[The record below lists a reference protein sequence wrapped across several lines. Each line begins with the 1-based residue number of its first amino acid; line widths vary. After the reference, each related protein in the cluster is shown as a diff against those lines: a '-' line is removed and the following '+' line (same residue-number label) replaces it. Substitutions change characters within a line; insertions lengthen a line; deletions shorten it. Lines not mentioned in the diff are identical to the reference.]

1 MTIPEE
7 NQINLT
13 YFTMHELKVLRDVLI
28 SDIEFSESDCSD
40 YTCVE
45 TMKYYANRAAALEKI
60 TDEFPEWSA

>member
-1 MTIPEE
+1 MTIHEE
-7 NQINLT
+7 NTLHLMQ
-13 YFTMHELKVLRDVLI
+13 FTILELKVLKDVLI
-28 SDIEFSESDCSD
+28 SDIEFSEADCSD

>member
-1 MTIPEE
+1 MTIHEE
-7 NQINLT
+7 NTLHLMQ
-13 YFTMHELKVLRDVLI
+13 FTILELKVLRDALI
-28 SDIEFSESDCSD
+28 SDIEFSESDSSD